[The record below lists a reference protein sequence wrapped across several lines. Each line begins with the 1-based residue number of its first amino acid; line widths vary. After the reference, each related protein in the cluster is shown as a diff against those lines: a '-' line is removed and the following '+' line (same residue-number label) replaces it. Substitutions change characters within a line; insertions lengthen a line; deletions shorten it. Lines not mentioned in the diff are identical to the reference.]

1 MTAFL
6 SPATS
11 SLSSYLSPTIAT
23 INLSVLAHN
32 LVELRR
38 FLAPGCEILAIV
50 KADGYGHGSIVIAET
65 LAHLGISKFGVATIQ
80 EGVTLREAG
89 LTGTIIV
96 LGGIFS
102 RQLQDLLH
110 YQLTPVISDTDL
122 AQQLGKALST
132 DQTPFPVHVKVDTG
146 MSRLGLK
153 PEAVLNLLDS
163 PLFRGP
169 LVIESLMTHLADA
182 DNPDPTFTLQ
192 QLSQFQAMAEQLRLK
207 GITIPCLH
215 VANTAGM
222 VLHPQSHLDMVRPGL
237 LLYGYLPPQHITP
250 IPLALKPVLSLST
263 QIVQTRTIAAGE
275 SLSYSG
281 AYRTTRPSRIGIL
294 PIGYTHGYNRL
305 LSNGGEVLV
314 ENTRVPIVGT
324 ICMDMTL
331 IDITDVPEAR
341 VESNVVLLGS
351 QGTETISAIDIANW
365 QESIPYEV
373 LCNIGPRVNRVYEP
387 LT

>member
-1 MTAFL
+1 MAASL

-11 SLSSYLSPTIAT
+11 SYLSPTTAT
-23 INLSVLAHN
+23 INLSALAHN
-32 LVELRR
+32 LAVLRR
-38 FLAPGCEILAIV
+38 FLSPHCEILAIV
-50 KADGYGHGSIVIAET
+50 KADGYGHGSIVITKT

-80 EGVTLREAG
+80 EGVTLRKAG

-96 LGGIFS
+96 LGAIFS
-102 RQLQDLLH
+102 GQLQDLLH

-122 AQQLGKALST
+122 AQQLGNALST
-132 DQTPFPVHVKVDTG
+132 NQAPFPVHVKVDTG

-153 PEAVLNLLDS
+153 PEEVPILLDS

-169 LVIESLMTHLADA
+169 LVLESLMTHLADA

-192 QLSQFQAMAEQLRLK
+192 QLSQFQSIAKQLRLK
-207 GITIPCLH
+207 GITIPYLH

-222 VLHPQSHLDMVRPGL
+222 VLHTQSHLDMVRPGL

-250 IPLALKPVLSLST
+250 IPLDLKPVLSLST
-263 QIVQTRTIAAGE
+263 KIVQTRTVAAGE
-275 SLSYSG
+275 PLSYSG
-281 AYRTTRPSRIGIL
+281 AYRTPRPSRIGIL

-305 LSNGGEVLV
+305 LSNRGEVLI

-331 IDITDVPEAR
+331 VDITAVPEAR
-341 VESNVVLLGS
+341 VGSDVVVLGS

-387 LT
+387 LS

>member
-23 INLSVLAHN
+23 IKLPVLAHN

-80 EGVTLREAG
+80 EGATLREAG

-102 RQLQDLLH
+102 RQIQDLLH

-153 PEAVLNLLDS
+153 PEAVFNLLDS

-192 QLSQFQAMAEQLRLK
+192 QLDRKS
-207 GITIPCLH
+207 
-215 VANTAGM
+215 
-222 VLHPQSHLDMVRPGL
+222 
-237 LLYGYLPPQHITP
+237 
-250 IPLALKPVLSLST
+250 
-263 QIVQTRTIAAGE
+263 
-275 SLSYSG
+275 
-281 AYRTTRPSRIGIL
+281 
-294 PIGYTHGYNRL
+294 
-305 LSNGGEVLV
+305 
-314 ENTRVPIVGT
+314 
-324 ICMDMTL
+324 
-331 IDITDVPEAR
+331 
-341 VESNVVLLGS
+341 VV
-351 QGTETISAIDIANW
+351 
-365 QESIPYEV
+365 
-373 LCNIGPRVNRVYEP
+373 
-387 LT
+387 

>member
-1 MTAFL
+1 MTVSL

-11 SLSSYLSPTIAT
+11 SLSSYLSPTTAT
-23 INLSVLAHN
+23 INLSALTHN
-32 LVELRR
+32 LDELRR
-38 FLAPGCEILAIV
+38 FLAPDCEILAIV

-65 LAHLGISKFGVATIQ
+65 LAQRGITQFGVATIQ

-96 LGGIFS
+96 LGGIFPG
-102 RQLQDLLH
+102 QLQDLLH
-110 YQLTPVISDTDL
+110 YQLMPVISDPAL
-122 AQQLGKALST
+122 AQELGKTLST
-132 DQTPFPVHVKVDTG
+132 NQAPLPVHVKVDTG
-146 MSRLGLK
+146 MNRLGIK

-182 DNPDPTFTLQ
+182 DNPDPTCTLQ
-192 QLSQFQAMAEQLRLK
+192 QLQQFQSIAKQLRLK
-207 GITIPCLH
+207 GMTIPCLH

-222 VLHPQSHLDMVRPGL
+222 VLYPQSHLNMVRPGL
-237 LLYGYLPPQHITP
+237 LLYGYVPHHHLKP

-263 QIVQTRTIAAGE
+263 QIVQTKSVAAGKA
-275 SLSYSG
+275 LSYSG
-281 AYRTTRPSRIGIL
+281 AYRTTRSSRIGIL
-294 PIGYTHGYNRL
+294 PIGYAHGYNRL
-305 LSNGGEVLV
+305 LSNEGEVLV
-314 ENTRVPIVGT
+314 KKTRIPIVGK

-341 VESNVVLLGS
+341 VGSDVVLLGS
-351 QGTETISAIDIANW
+351 QGPETISAIDIANW
-365 QESIPYEV
+365 QKSVPYEV

>member
-1 MTAFL
+1 L
-6 SPATS
+6 
-11 SLSSYLSPTIAT
+11 
-23 INLSVLAHN
+23 
-32 LVELRR
+32 
-38 FLAPGCEILAIV
+38 
-50 KADGYGHGSIVIAET
+50 
-65 LAHLGISKFGVATIQ
+65 ATIQ

-96 LGGIFS
+96 LGAIFS
-102 RQLQDLLH
+102 GQLQDLLH

-122 AQQLGKALST
+122 AQQLGNALST
-132 DQTPFPVHVKVDTG
+132 DQAPFPVHVKVDTG

-153 PEAVLNLLDS
+153 PEEIPILLDS

-169 LVIESLMTHLADA
+169 LVLESLMTHLADA

-192 QLSQFQAMAEQLRLK
+192 QLSQFQSIAEQLRLK

-222 VLHPQSHLDMVRPGL
+222 VLHTQSHLDMVRPGL

-250 IPLALKPVLSLST
+250 IPIDLKPVLSLST
-263 QIVQTRTIAAGE
+263 QIVQTRTVAAGE
-275 SLSYSG
+275 PLSYSG

-305 LSNGGEVLV
+305 LSNRGEVLV

-331 IDITDVPEAR
+331 VDITDVPKAR
-341 VESNVVLLGS
+341 VGSDVVLLGS

-387 LT
+387 LS

>member
-1 MTAFL
+1 MAASL

-11 SLSSYLSPTIAT
+11 SYLSPTTAT
-23 INLSVLAHN
+23 INLSALAHN
-32 LVELRR
+32 LAVLRR
-38 FLAPGCEILAIV
+38 FLSPHCEILAIV
-50 KADGYGHGSIVIAET
+50 KADGYGHGSIVITKT

-80 EGVTLREAG
+80 EGVTLRKAG

-96 LGGIFS
+96 LGAIFS
-102 RQLQDLLH
+102 GQLQDLLH

-122 AQQLGKALST
+122 AQQLGNALST
-132 DQTPFPVHVKVDTG
+132 NQAPFPVHVKVDTG

-153 PEAVLNLLDS
+153 PEEVPILLDS

-169 LVIESLMTHLADA
+169 LVLESLMTHLADA

-192 QLSQFQAMAEQLRLK
+192 QLSQFQSIAKQLRLK
-207 GITIPCLH
+207 GITIPYLH

-222 VLHPQSHLDMVRPGL
+222 VLHTQSHLDMVRPGL

-250 IPLALKPVLSLST
+250 IPLDLKPVLSLST
-263 QIVQTRTIAAGE
+263 KIVQTRTVAAGE
-275 SLSYSG
+275 PLSYSG
-281 AYRTTRPSRIGIL
+281 AYRTPRPSRIGIL

-305 LSNGGEVLV
+305 LSNRGEVLV

-331 IDITDVPEAR
+331 VDITAVPEAR
-341 VESNVVLLGS
+341 VGSDVVVLGS

-387 LT
+387 LS